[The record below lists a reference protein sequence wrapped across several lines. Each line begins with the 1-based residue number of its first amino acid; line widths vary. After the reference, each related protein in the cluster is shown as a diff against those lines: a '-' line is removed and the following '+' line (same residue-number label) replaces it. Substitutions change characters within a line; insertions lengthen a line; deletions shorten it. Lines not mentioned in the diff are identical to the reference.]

1 MWPSYGGV
9 GVGVGGSIAGVRH
22 IPQVQIMQQ
31 QSQQQLLLQQAAAAG
46 VVMQSQAAAAAAPQL
61 PSTIAMQHLNSRTRI
76 CVAVPEDE
84 VTADTPLMV
93 KRESTV

>member
-46 VVMQSQAAAAAAPQL
+46 VVMQSQAAATVPQL